1 MIKIFNY
8 LLNFIKVVLI
18 LVSFT
23 LVSYISLFMYKDLNK
38 DILHNYLL
46 EFSLILL
53 PFIIL
58 IFIYI
63 YTLISKN
70 KTVNENMYF
79 SLVNFICLS
88 AILVICLR
96 TIFDK
101 NIVEHYL
108 HDVSIS
114 YNYFTDYLS
123 FIKVMIYS
131 LIISHL
137 LLIIKSK
144 SIKKKELMID

>member
-8 LLNFIKVVLI
+8 LLNFIKIVLI

-101 NIVEHYL
+101 NIVEYYL